1 VAVADNLLKHNVGS
15 HHPSIAKRFLFFKK
29 PNMKRLFYLTT
40 FLLLTV
46 SSLHAQ
52 KDTSYWKRGAGLG
65 ADFAQ
70 LLQLNPRAG
79 AGQNRLGLGGAINF
93 FGNYKKDRVAW
104 DNLGVWQ
111 FGVQRFGSGIL
122 QGGGNIP
129 FQKAIDELRASS
141 KLGFQTAPNSKF
153 FYAADLNFLSQLTPT
168 YQGPTSFPGLFLSN
182 VTNSRL
188 LSNLFAPAII
198 NLSLGIDYKAND
210 KFSLF
215 YSPLG
220 AKWVIVGDDAIA
232 ALGVHGNPVTKNAA
246 GTVTSFNNVDAQLGS
261 LLRAKYATKFL
272 DGKLAYTSNLLL
284 FSNYLRN
291 PQNID
296 VDWNNN
302 LDMTIFKNIKL
313 GVTINAFY
321 DDDMRMQITDYDFP
335 GGVRLNNA
343 GVPITGKRVS
353 LTQQLLLKYAV
364 TF

>member
-1 VAVADNLLKHNVGS
+1 
-15 HHPSIAKRFLFFKK
+15 
-29 PNMKRLFYLTT
+29 MKQLFYLTT

-46 SSLHAQ
+46 SSVFAQ
-52 KDTSYWKRGAGLG
+52 TDTSYWKRGAGLG

-93 FGNYKKDRVAW
+93 FGNYKKDRIAW

-141 KLGFQTAPNSKF
+141 KLGFQTTTNSKF
-153 FYAADLNFLSQLTPT
+153 FYAVDFNFLTQLTPT
-168 YQGPTSFPGLFLSN
+168 YQGPSSYPGLFLSN
-182 VTNSRL
+182 IRNSSL
-188 LSNLFAPAII
+188 LSNLFSPAVI
-198 NLSLGIDYKAND
+198 NLSLGIDYKPND
-210 KFSLF
+210 KFSFF

-220 AKWVIVGDDAIA
+220 AKWVIVGDDDIA
-232 ALGVHGNPVTKNAA
+232 ELGVHGNPVTKNAA

-261 LLRAKYATKFL
+261 LLRAKYANKFL
-272 DGKLAYTSNLLL
+272 EGKLAYTSNLLL

-302 LDMTIFKNIKL
+302 FDMTIFKNIKL
-313 GVTINAFY
+313 GFTVNVFY
-321 DDDMRMQITDYDFP
+321 DDDMRVQITDNGFP
-335 GGVRLNNA
+335 GGIRLDRNQNP
-343 GVPITGKRVS
+343 VTGKRVS